1 MTFSLKYPGVV
12 ILLATILSGC
22 GSSRKSACNLPQEE
36 GAVPVLSFTKADAG
50 EDMPV
55 SESVGEHEGS
65 TMEFATNLLRKAAQ
79 SEGLKDNLVVS
90 PLSAGYALSLLLEGA
105 TGQTREELDD
115 MLGGSFAGI
124 EPYTDEKTIVTTAS
138 SVWLKDGIRILD
150 SYEKA
155 ISEKFSAQ
163 VFTRDFA
170 SRSTVQEINSWCS
183 GHTAGRIPSI
193 MGEIPRNSVMLLLN
207 ALYFKAPWAKPFDE
221 DATIRD
227 TFHAVSG
234 DQGNVSFM
242 TRSARMNYMKG
253 DSFGALSLDYD
264 KRYSML
270 VVLPDQGKDLAS
282 VVEKLDAGT
291 LSDVIDATSPRQ
303 VELRLPRFTV
313 ETDLDLNPTLV
324 SMGMKAAFNG
334 GFGNMTNAPVA
345 VSQVKQKCFV
355 KVNEE
360 GAEAAAVTSISMR
373 LTSVARPD
381 PPVRFFV
388 DRPFVFAIYDRQTK
402 DIYFE
407 GCMVKI
413 EDKNV

>member
-1 MTFSLKYPGVV
+1 
-12 ILLATILSGC
+12 
-22 GSSRKSACNLPQEE
+22 
-36 GAVPVLSFTKADAG
+36 
-50 EDMPV
+50 
-55 SESVGEHEGS
+55 
-65 TMEFATNLLRKAAQ
+65 
-79 SEGLKDNLVVS
+79 
-90 PLSAGYALSLLLEGA
+90 
-105 TGQTREELDD
+105 
-115 MLGGSFAGI
+115 
-124 EPYTDEKTIVTTAS
+124 
-138 SVWLKDGIRILD
+138 
-150 SYEKA
+150 
-155 ISEKFSAQ
+155 
-163 VFTRDFA
+163 
-170 SRSTVQEINSWCS
+170 
-183 GHTAGRIPSI
+183 
-193 MGEIPRNSVMLLLN
+193 
-207 ALYFKAPWAKPFDE
+207 
-221 DATIRD
+221 
-227 TFHAVSG
+227 VSG
-234 DQGNVSFM
+234 AQGNGSFM